1 MSIQQKNISGVFSS
15 VSLDTTLLFSNNSIE
30 VKKNPIETYK
40 LMIEHY
46 LKTANHLYINDIL
59 PLETQPINLFR
70 KEISLNL
77 IILGVVSAVE
87 TYCRSIITK
96 ILLLDNH
103 LKQKAWESK
112 VCYAA
117 AITHK
122 KNLLPEALLEEAT
135 FISYENI
142 SKTISAN
149 LPFSLS
155 TSNINLKDLG
165 KEFDKICHLRNCIV
179 HRSSKLGSKNAI
191 KLGFD
196 LHKEALEKPIV
207 IDYTMLQDMTTI
219 CDNFVYALNNELFH
233 QVLHNI
239 KNRNIS
245 TPLSKIEFK
254 KYFNTFSGGQVSLND
269 MYQNHY
275 LIYFT

>member
-1 MSIQQKNISGVFSS
+1 MSIQQINVSGTYSF
-15 VSLDTTLLFSNNSIE
+15 VSLDTTLLFNDSSIN
-30 VKKNPIETYK
+30 VSKNPIETYK

-46 LKTANHLYINDIL
+46 LKIANHLYINDIL
-59 PLETQPINLFR
+59 PLETDNIHLFR

-103 LKQKAWESK
+103 LKQKAWESR

-122 KNLLPEALLEEAT
+122 KILLPEALLEEAT
-135 FISYENI
+135 FISFDNI
-142 SKTISAN
+142 SKTITSH

-155 TSNINLKDLG
+155 NSNLKDLG
-165 KEFDKICHLRNCIV
+165 KEFDKVCNLRNCIV

-207 IDYTMLQDMTTI
+207 IDYSLLQDMTTI

-239 KNRNIS
+239 KGRNQ
-245 TPLSKIEFK
+245 TNALTKIEFK
-254 KYFNTFSGGQVSLND
+254 KYFNTFSGQHMSLND
-269 MYQNHY
+269 VYQNHY
-275 LIYFT
+275 LVYFT